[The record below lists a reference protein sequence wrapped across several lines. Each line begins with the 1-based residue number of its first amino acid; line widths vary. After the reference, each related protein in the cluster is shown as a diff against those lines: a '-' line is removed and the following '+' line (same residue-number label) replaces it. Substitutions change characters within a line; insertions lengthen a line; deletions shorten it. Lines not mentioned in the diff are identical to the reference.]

1 MTVAEL
7 SAKLSNDELVE
18 WMAYYSFDP
27 WGGYRSDVQT
37 ARLEAVAAGY
47 KGSLSEILAFNP
59 DPLPPDEIERRER
72 AAQIAKLE
80 RQTAQMAAMF
90 DVAE

>member
-7 SAKLSNDELVE
+7 SAKLSNDELIE

-37 ARLEAVAAGY
+37 ARLEAASTGY
-47 KGSLSEILAFNP
+47 RGNLSEILAFEP
-59 DPLPPDEIERRER
+59 DPLPPDEIKRREQI
-72 AAQIAKLE
+72 AQIAKLE

-90 DVAE
+90 DDIE